1 MKPFIEDMC
10 EDLLF
15 MKMLAIFR
23 KLRAIEFVKITLS
36 WGFPGDLLVKN
47 LLAKAKDTG

>member
-15 MKMLAIFR
+15 MKML
-23 KLRAIEFVKITLS
+23 AIEFVKITLS